1 MPEISFKRFTGRHF
15 LLLCFWLG
23 MAGASVVVWWR
34 GAEILSYKNT
44 WPDTASFAGAFFAV
58 IKQRFFQLGAGWLC
72 SLTVYS
78 FWLFWDFYML
88 LVFLPWNGDRQFYG
102 RKRFFRSAYLFTVC
116 FASGN
121 LLSGSLVCS
130 FMLVCKQTKTAAA
143 AGSYFLNAAYSLWS
157 CCGGIFLLIFFNLK
171 RRIHK
176 NYLKMQENQLY
187 CKNGVKAEREQ
198 LQGYGV
204 FGYRKRKTA
213 LCTGGTR

>member
-1 MPEISFKRFTGRHF
+1 
-15 LLLCFWLG
+15 
-23 MAGASVVVWWR
+23 
-34 GAEILSYKNT
+34 
-44 WPDTASFAGAFFAV
+44 
-58 IKQRFFQLGAGWLC
+58 
-72 SLTVYS
+72 
-78 FWLFWDFYML
+78 
-88 LVFLPWNGDRQFYG
+88 
-102 RKRFFRSAYLFTVC
+102 
-116 FASGN
+116 
-121 LLSGSLVCS
+121 
-130 FMLVCKQTKTAAA
+130 MLVCKQTETATA

-198 LQGYGV
+198 LQKYGV

>member
-1 MPEISFKRFTGRHF
+1 
-15 LLLCFWLG
+15 
-23 MAGASVVVWWR
+23 
-34 GAEILSYKNT
+34 
-44 WPDTASFAGAFFAV
+44 
-58 IKQRFFQLGAGWLC
+58 
-72 SLTVYS
+72 
-78 FWLFWDFYML
+78 ML

-102 RKRFFRSAYLFTVC
+102 RKRFFRSAYLFTVY

-130 FMLVCKQTKTAAA
+130 FMLVCKQTETSAA
-143 AGSYFLNAAYSLWS
+143 AGNYFLNAAYSLWS

-204 FGYRKRKTA
+204 FGDRKRKTA

>member
-1 MPEISFKRFTGRHF
+1 
-15 LLLCFWLG
+15 
-23 MAGASVVVWWR
+23 
-34 GAEILSYKNT
+34 
-44 WPDTASFAGAFFAV
+44 
-58 IKQRFFQLGAGWLC
+58 
-72 SLTVYS
+72 
-78 FWLFWDFYML
+78 ML

-130 FMLVCKQTKTAAA
+130 FMLVCKQTETATA

-187 CKNGVKAEREQ
+187 CKNGVKAEIEQ
-198 LQGYGV
+198 LQEYGG

>member
-1 MPEISFKRFTGRHF
+1 
-15 LLLCFWLG
+15 
-23 MAGASVVVWWR
+23 
-34 GAEILSYKNT
+34 
-44 WPDTASFAGAFFAV
+44 
-58 IKQRFFQLGAGWLC
+58 
-72 SLTVYS
+72 
-78 FWLFWDFYML
+78 ML

-130 FMLVCKQTKTAAA
+130 FMLVCKQTETATA

-187 CKNGVKAEREQ
+187 LKAEREQ

>member
-1 MPEISFKRFTGRHF
+1 
-15 LLLCFWLG
+15 
-23 MAGASVVVWWR
+23 
-34 GAEILSYKNT
+34 
-44 WPDTASFAGAFFAV
+44 
-58 IKQRFFQLGAGWLC
+58 
-72 SLTVYS
+72 
-78 FWLFWDFYML
+78 
-88 LVFLPWNGDRQFYG
+88 
-102 RKRFFRSAYLFTVC
+102 
-116 FASGN
+116 
-121 LLSGSLVCS
+121 
-130 FMLVCKQTKTAAA
+130 MLVCKQTEPAAA

-198 LQGYGV
+198 LQEYGV

>member
-1 MPEISFKRFTGRHF
+1 
-15 LLLCFWLG
+15 
-23 MAGASVVVWWR
+23 
-34 GAEILSYKNT
+34 
-44 WPDTASFAGAFFAV
+44 
-58 IKQRFFQLGAGWLC
+58 
-72 SLTVYS
+72 
-78 FWLFWDFYML
+78 ML

-102 RKRFFRSAYLFTVC
+102 RKRFFRSAYLVTVC

-130 FMLVCKQTKTAAA
+130 FMLVCKQTETAAA

-187 CKNGVKAEREQ
+187 CKNGVNAEREQ
-198 LQGYGV
+198 RQGDGV
-204 FGYRKRKTA
+204 CGDRKRKTA

>member
-1 MPEISFKRFTGRHF
+1 
-15 LLLCFWLG
+15 
-23 MAGASVVVWWR
+23 
-34 GAEILSYKNT
+34 
-44 WPDTASFAGAFFAV
+44 
-58 IKQRFFQLGAGWLC
+58 
-72 SLTVYS
+72 
-78 FWLFWDFYML
+78 ML

-130 FMLVCKQTKTAAA
+130 FMLVCKQTETA

>member
-1 MPEISFKRFTGRHF
+1 
-15 LLLCFWLG
+15 
-23 MAGASVVVWWR
+23 
-34 GAEILSYKNT
+34 
-44 WPDTASFAGAFFAV
+44 
-58 IKQRFFQLGAGWLC
+58 
-72 SLTVYS
+72 
-78 FWLFWDFYML
+78 ML

-130 FMLVCKQTKTAAA
+130 FMLVCKQTEAATA

-198 LQGYGV
+198 LQEYGV

>member
-1 MPEISFKRFTGRHF
+1 
-15 LLLCFWLG
+15 
-23 MAGASVVVWWR
+23 
-34 GAEILSYKNT
+34 
-44 WPDTASFAGAFFAV
+44 
-58 IKQRFFQLGAGWLC
+58 
-72 SLTVYS
+72 
-78 FWLFWDFYML
+78 ML

-121 LLSGSLVCS
+121 LLSG
-130 FMLVCKQTKTAAA
+130 MLVCKQTKTAAA
-143 AGSYFLNAAYSLWS
+143 AGSYFLNVAYSLWS

>member
-1 MPEISFKRFTGRHF
+1 MSEISFKRFTGRHF

-78 FWLFWDFYML
+78 FWLF
-88 LVFLPWNGDRQFYG
+88 GI
-102 RKRFFRSAYLFTVC
+102 FTC
-116 FASGN
+116 FWSFCLGMGIA
-121 LLSGSLVCS
+121 SLVCS
-130 FMLVCKQTKTAAA
+130 FMLVCKQTETAAA

>member
-1 MPEISFKRFTGRHF
+1 
-15 LLLCFWLG
+15 
-23 MAGASVVVWWR
+23 
-34 GAEILSYKNT
+34 
-44 WPDTASFAGAFFAV
+44 
-58 IKQRFFQLGAGWLC
+58 
-72 SLTVYS
+72 
-78 FWLFWDFYML
+78 ML

-102 RKRFFRSAYLFTVC
+102 RKRFFRSAYLFTVY

-130 FMLVCKQTKTAAA
+130 FMLVCKQTETSAA

>member
-1 MPEISFKRFTGRHF
+1 
-15 LLLCFWLG
+15 
-23 MAGASVVVWWR
+23 
-34 GAEILSYKNT
+34 
-44 WPDTASFAGAFFAV
+44 
-58 IKQRFFQLGAGWLC
+58 
-72 SLTVYS
+72 
-78 FWLFWDFYML
+78 ML

-121 LLSGSLVCS
+121 LLPGSLVCS
-130 FMLVCKQTKTAAA
+130 FMLVCKQTETAAA